1 MVSLYDYWAAPEP
14 EYSDDEWD
22 RAEDLLWQE
31 RRDLGW
37 DDEQIAAHV
46 DDWLIAEK
54 CDALRADRDSMVAD
68 EERAR
73 RKESW

>member
-1 MVSLYDYWAAPEP
+1 MSLYDYWAAPES

-37 DDEQIAAHV
+37 DDEQIEAHV

-54 CDALRADRDSMVAD
+54 CDALRVDRESMVAD

-73 RKESW
+73 RKEGM

>member
-54 CDALRADRDSMVAD
+54 CDALRADEQWRIYDV
-68 EERAR
+68 ERAH
-73 RKESW
+73 RKENW

>member
-1 MVSLYDYWAAPEP
+1 VVSLYDYWAAPES
-14 EYSDDEWD
+14 EYSDDEWH

-37 DDEQIAAHV
+37 SDHEIEAHV

-54 CDALRADRDSMVAD
+54 CDALRWD
-68 EERAR
+68 EQWRRYDAEHAR
-73 RKESW
+73 RKEGW